1 MSILASNLKLLR
13 EEASMSINDL
23 SEKTGINEQLLI
35 AFEEDRITPNEYQI
49 EVLCRV
55 LKMPSEDITTRD
67 LKVERAAATKGM
79 RSKETRE
86 QYNWYFGN
94 KKRIIFYIA
103 YLAFFVIATTIL
115 ALYVTNRINAFFLEN
130 TMEQL
135 KDYYYIYYS
144 AYPFVVFLIVFFWQ
158 LSKFGFIVYGLGISF
173 FIIFDFLWGRRVYF
187 RWWYIFWIGV
197 IFTLVVF
204 LGIFGALPYFV
215 YTIVRLIK
223 EVIRSI
229 RGKY

>member
-67 LKVERAAATKGM
+67 LKVERAEATKGM

-94 KKRIIFYIA
+94 KKRFIFFLC
-103 YLAFFVIATTIL
+103 YLFYFVIATSLLIWFIANKIVSEGITWEL
-115 ALYVTNRINAFFLEN
+115 
-130 TMEQL
+130 L
-135 KDYYYIYYS
+135 KESYYYYNYS
-144 AYPFVVFLIVFFWQ
+144 YPFAIYLVLVFWQ
-158 LSKFGFIVYGLGISF
+158 LFKYAMIIYGLGASF

-204 LGIFGALPYFV
+204 LGIFGALPYFI
-215 YTIVRLIK
+215 YTIVRLI
-223 EVIRSI
+223 